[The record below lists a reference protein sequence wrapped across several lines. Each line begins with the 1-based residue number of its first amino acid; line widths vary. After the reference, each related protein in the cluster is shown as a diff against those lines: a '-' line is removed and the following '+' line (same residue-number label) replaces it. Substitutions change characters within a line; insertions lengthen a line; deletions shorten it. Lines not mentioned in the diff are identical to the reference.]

1 MRSNPTVTT
10 SKEQASYTLAA
21 LSPCNCTVR
30 QGRIDKKLSS
40 RLVDFGA
47 IEEGVG
53 VERIR

>member
-40 RLVDFGA
+40 RVVDFGA
-47 IEEGVG
+47 SEEGVG